1 MGEWKDLE
9 RVEGAQL
16 HLEMWA
22 QQHMKDM
29 AAHRFGTWTR
39 CGETKLQTDAHRMVF
54 SYLTYK
60 NIKNLQTKEE
70 DKEAKV
76 EAKKEKLPEKLQP
89 AFKKDQVTYK
99 PLI

>member
-1 MGEWKDLE
+1 MLIEWCFHIL
-9 RVEGAQL
+9 
-16 HLEMWA
+16 
-22 QQHMKDM
+22 
-29 AAHRFGTWTR
+29 
-39 CGETKLQTDAHRMVF
+39 
-54 SYLTYK
+54 LTK

>member
-1 MGEWKDLE
+1 MVREHGVEKQNCKQMLIEWCFHIL
-9 RVEGAQL
+9 
-16 HLEMWA
+16 
-22 QQHMKDM
+22 
-29 AAHRFGTWTR
+29 
-39 CGETKLQTDAHRMVF
+39 
-54 SYLTYK
+54 LTK